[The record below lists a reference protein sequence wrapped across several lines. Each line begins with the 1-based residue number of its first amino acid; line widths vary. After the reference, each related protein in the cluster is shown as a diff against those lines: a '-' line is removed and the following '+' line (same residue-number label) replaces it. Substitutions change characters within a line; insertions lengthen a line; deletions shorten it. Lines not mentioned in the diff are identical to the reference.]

1 MGSRRTG
8 SEKIYAAAQAW
19 VERGLLADDSLF
31 TPGRAIWTP
40 GWLAE
45 LRRRFLD
52 QPGASGNGFWG
63 KLENQLAN
71 SPPEVYQ
78 LLGEVLF
85 VHFLILSS
93 GAMKSDTKINRI
105 KQVLGW
111 SAAPTEIPADLNTAL
126 AQGITHP
133 GGFFIAGSG
142 LGFVIELA
150 EHLKKQETAERSKVF
165 NDPWEFKRFAENL
178 QFRSVMLRG
187 KPNSASS
194 QRNAIYH
201 LIFPD
206 YFEAITSNDHKHC
219 IATEFARLVT
229 ERTADVDRQIM
240 QIRPKLEAEHGSNIH
255 LYEPH
260 IEKLW
265 NPKHQ
270 DYKPRLVRN
279 EPLNRGNQPYDEEK
293 GLAALAASLYLDAAF
308 LQEVDIL
315 LKDKRQVI
323 FQGPPGTGKTFVA
336 RALAR
341 HLAGGSD
348 DRVTLA
354 QFHPSYAYEDF
365 VQGYRP
371 AIMGNGQAGFELRDG
386 PLVRA
391 AQRAESEPAARH
403 FLVIDEINRGNLAK
417 VFGELYFLLEY
428 RDAKIDLQYGGERF
442 SLPDNLYII
451 GTMNTADRSIAMV
464 DLALRRRF
472 HFVEFHPDKPPI
484 RGLLGRY
491 LADKAVGME
500 WVADVVDRAN
510 ELLRDDRNAAI
521 GPSHF
526 MKCGLDDDAVR
537 RTWKYSVLPYIEE
550 RLLGDP
556 QGRLDDFDLDT
567 LQRQAMASAA
577 GASADGANESGGN
590 PADADDESPTADA

>member
-1 MGSRRTG
+1 M
-8 SEKIYAAAQAW
+8 
-19 VERGLLADDSLF
+19 
-31 TPGRAIWTP
+31 
-40 GWLAE
+40 
-45 LRRRFLD
+45 
-52 QPGASGNGFWG
+52 
-63 KLENQLAN
+63 
-71 SPPEVYQ
+71 
-78 LLGEVLF
+78 GEVLF

-93 GAMKSDTKINRI
+93 DAMKSDTKVNRI
-105 KQVLGW
+105 NQVLGW
-111 SAAPTEIPADLNTAL
+111 SAAPTAIPADFNTAL
-126 AQGITHP
+126 AQGVTHP
-133 GGFFIAGSG
+133 GQFFIAGG
-142 LGFVIELA
+142 RPNQLGFVIELA
-150 EHLKKQETAERSKVF
+150 EHLKKQETAKRRKLL

-178 QFRSVMLRG
+178 QFRSVMLQG
-187 KPNSASS
+187 KHNSARP

-206 YFEAITSNDHKHC
+206 YFEAITSDDHKHL
-219 IATEFARLVT
+219 IATEFTRLVT
-229 ERTADVDRQIM
+229 ERTADIDRQIM
-240 QIRPKLEAEHGSNIH
+240 QIRPKLEAEYGNNIH

-260 IEKLW
+260 IAKLW
-265 NPKHQ
+265 NPKHP
-270 DYKPRLVRN
+270 DYKLRLVRN
-279 EPLNRGNQPYDEEK
+279 EPPDRGNQPYDEEK

-323 FQGPPGTGKTFVA
+323 FQGPPGTGKTYVA

-341 HLAGGSD
+341 HLAGGLD

-371 AIMGNGQAGFELRDG
+371 AITDNGQAGFELRDG

-391 AQRAESEPAARH
+391 AQQAKSEPGARH

-428 RDAKIDLQYGGERF
+428 RDAEIDLQYGGKPF

-451 GTMNTADRSIAMV
+451 GTMNTADRSIALV

-484 RGLLGRY
+484 QGLLGRY

-550 RLLGDP
+550 RLFADP
-556 QGRLDDFDLDT
+556 QGRLDDFNLDT
-567 LQRQAMASAA
+567 LRGQAMSSVA
-577 GASADGANESGGN
+577 GEAADGANEFDGN
-590 PADADDESPTADA
+590 PADADDGSPTADA

>member
-1 MGSRRTG
+1 M
-8 SEKIYAAAQAW
+8 
-19 VERGLLADDSLF
+19 L
-31 TPGRAIWTP
+31 
-40 GWLAE
+40 
-45 LRRRFLD
+45 
-52 QPGASGNGFWG
+52 
-63 KLENQLAN
+63 
-71 SPPEVYQ
+71 
-78 LLGEVLF
+78 
-85 VHFLILSS
+85 
-93 GAMKSDTKINRI
+93 
-105 KQVLGW
+105 
-111 SAAPTEIPADLNTAL
+111 
-126 AQGITHP
+126 
-133 GGFFIAGSG
+133 
-142 LGFVIELA
+142 
-150 EHLKKQETAERSKVF
+150 

-187 KPNSASS
+187 KPNSARP

-206 YFEAITSNDHKHC
+206 YFEAITSDDHKHL
-219 IATEFARLVT
+219 IATEFTRLVT
-229 ERTADVDRQIM
+229 EQTADVDCQIM
-240 QIRPKLEAEHGSNIH
+240 QIRPKLEAEHGNNIH
-255 LYEPH
+255 LYEPY
-260 IEKLW
+260 IAKLW

-270 DYKPRLVRN
+270 DYKPRLVRH
-279 EPLNRGNQPYDEEK
+279 EPLDRGNQPYDEEK
-293 GLAALAASLYLDAAF
+293 GLAALAASLYLDVAF

-315 LKDKRQVI
+315 LREKRQVI

-336 RALAR
+336 RELAR

-371 AIMGNGQAGFELRDG
+371 AITGNGQAGFELRDG

-391 AQRAESEPAARH
+391 AQRAEKEPGARH

-428 RDAKIDLQYGGERF
+428 RDAEIDLQYGGKAF

-451 GTMNTADRSIAMV
+451 GTMNTADRSIALV

-484 RGLLGRY
+484 QGLLGRY

-550 RLLGDP
+550 RLFGDP
-556 QGRLDDFDLDT
+556 QGRLGDFDLDK
-567 LQRQAMASAA
+567 LRGVAA
-577 GASADGANESGGN
+577 FTDTD
-590 PADADDESPTADA
+590 PAAVDDADTDANDESPTADA